1 MQLSISDLW
10 RETLDAVQAEFG
22 NFLVLAAAFVF
33 LPNLVVGRLA
43 PDNAWLG
50 IAAGLIGM
58 LAQLAIMKMVIE
70 RNSDVRGA
78 LQRAGEV
85 FLPAFAVAV
94 ISGFVATMGGL
105 LLRFGSTMAIVAL
118 LVVLAGLYIAVRLSM
133 ATPMLVAE
141 RRDVLGALRSSWETT
156 QPHVWRIL
164 AFLLL
169 LSLALIFA
177 LVVLGLVGN
186 ILTNLGAVGKF
197 LAALLVSAAAT
208 VFAILVAAA
217 IATIYRQLRVGA
229 VGPGARV

>member
-33 LPNLVVGRLA
+33 LPNLIVGRLA
-43 PDNAWLG
+43 PNNAWLG

-70 RNSDVRGA
+70 RDGDVRGA

-85 FLPAFAVAV
+85 FFPAFAVAV
-94 ISGFVATMGGL
+94 ISGFVAGVGGL
-105 LLRFGSTMAIVAL
+105 LLGLGSAMAIVAL
-118 LVVLAGLYIAVRLSM
+118 LVVLVGLYIAVRLSM

-141 RRDVLGALRSSWETT
+141 RRDVLGALRSSWEAT

-164 AFLLL
+164 AFLVL
-169 LSLALIFA
+169 LSLALVFSLI
-177 LVVLGLVGN
+177 VLGLVSG
-186 ILTNLGAVGKF
+186 ILVGLGAIGKF
-197 LAALLVSAAAT
+197 IAALLVSAAAT
-208 VFAILVAAA
+208 VFAIFVAAA
-217 IATIYRQLRVGA
+217 IATIYRQLRRGTAGGVR
-229 VGPGARV
+229 P